1 MKLLLFLLYALG
13 FSYALFG
20 IIDSLQKKQR
30 ALESLFWAAAAAL
43 VNTTLLATAM
53 AMLGIYRFWLLL
65 AVQYGEVLVIA
76 LIAARKKVLY
86 APKAFFLR
94 LKSYHF
100 RVLPA
105 IILAVAFALYALF
118 PANFM
123 MSGRDQGIYIIHGI
137 HISESGKYAYDE
149 QDEFLN
155 ENYQQHWRVI
165 QLGYPAFYSDYSK
178 TTFVPEY
185 TEYLFGEAFS
195 EPEYGDITP
204 QFMPAFPALLAV
216 GYDIG
221 GLSVLFRVN
230 SVVAIFSLLALYYF
244 ARRFFGKKTACI
256 ALLFLALCPAQIWTA
271 RITLTEIL
279 AQFLF
284 FSASYLFAAGWEEER
299 KSLSLLGGALLG
311 VSLLARIDT
320 YIYGLGLFFVA
331 AYLAIWNRRK
341 FSYLLP
347 GIYAYTVFAVFS
359 GFWALLRVRP
369 YFVDLYRTGSLKLIL
384 FANIVLLAIVVFC
397 AVFGYFLNRKTKRKD
412 WMSAVFAHRW
422 GAICIA
428 GAFTLAC
435 LYLYFVRPLPL
446 MQVEGTFSNQSETMK
461 QLQRI
466 FYSRSLIEFSWYTS
480 VTAVL
485 FSIFGLYR
493 FLRNKRGK
501 VSRLLV
507 FFALSIS
514 NLMVYLYNP
523 SIYPDHIWVS
533 RRWLGVCMPFVFLL
547 AAYGIAQIK
556 IPKIKRAG
564 NLIARGISLLIITV
578 FLIYQSLPFLF
589 VKILGGAANQYESLV
604 GDLQEDE
611 LYLTPR
617 NEYAAYLR
625 FTYHKN
631 VYLFNSKKVTI
642 PAIQNFIEEY
652 GCLNYIGDSPYA
664 FVDAFAF
671 DVELVASHEI
681 SGAYLPT
688 LIGSYPRGCEQ
699 ITFPANIYRITI
711 SDDLKAS
718 HLSLSMFSS
727 LGKSAESSDEVLISD
742 GSGNALLYGPYIA
755 LDAGEYTAEITFRL
769 PEGAEGKVAHI
780 DYAVGQTPSSPVKL
794 YASNFSLGDTYTLR
808 MPVSLK
814 EDVSDFELR
823 VFPMPGVALEVTEIS
838 LHKTGPQS

>member
-1 MKLLLFLLYALG
+1 MKLFLFLLYAFG

-30 ALESLFWAAAAAL
+30 ALESLFWSAAAAL
-43 VNTTLLATAM
+43 INTTLLATAM
-53 AMLGIYRFWLLL
+53 AMLAIYHFWLLL
-65 AVQYGEVLVIA
+65 AIQYAEILIIA
-76 LIAARKKVLY
+76 LIAAHKKVLY
-86 APKAFFLR
+86 APRAFWARLR
-94 LKSYHF
+94 SYEF
-100 RVLPA
+100 RILPA
-105 IILAVAFALYALF
+105 IILAVAFLLYALF
-118 PANFM
+118 PSNFM

-137 HISESGKYAYDE
+137 HISESGKYAYDDS
-149 QDEFLN
+149 DEFLN
-155 ENYQQHWRVI
+155 ENYHEHWRVI

-178 TTFVPEY
+178 AAFVPEY

-230 SVVAIFSLLALYYF
+230 SVVAVFALLALYYF

-284 FSASYLFAAGWEEER
+284 FTASYFFAAGWEEER
-299 KSLSLLGGALLG
+299 RSASLLGGALLG
-311 VSLLARIDT
+311 FSLLARIDT
-320 YIYGLGLFFVA
+320 YIYGLGLFFIA

-347 GIYAYTVFAVFS
+347 GIYAYTAFAVFS
-359 GFWALLRVRP
+359 GFWALLCVRP

-384 FANIVLLAIVVFC
+384 FANAALLVIVVLC
-397 AVFGYFLNRKTKRKD
+397 AILGRLLNRKKARKD
-412 WMSAVFAHRW
+412 WMSALFASRS

-428 GAFTLAC
+428 GAFILAC

-446 MQVEGTFSNQSETMK
+446 MQVEGSFSNQSETMK

-466 FYSRSLIEFSWYTS
+466 FYSRSLIEFGWYTS
-480 VTAVL
+480 VTAIL

-493 FLRNKRGK
+493 LLRNKRRN

-507 FFALSIS
+507 FFAISIS

-533 RRWLGVCMPFVFLL
+533 RRWLGVCMPLIFLL
-547 AAYGIAQIK
+547 GAYGIAQIK
-556 IPKIKRAG
+556 IPKIKRLG
-564 NLIARGISLLIITV
+564 NRIVRLLCV
-578 FLIYQSLPFLF
+578 LVVSAFLIYQSSPFLF
-589 VKILGGAANQYESLV
+589 VKILGGVANQYESLAS
-604 GDLQEDE
+604 DLEE
-611 LYLTPR
+611 EEIYLTPHD
-617 NEYAAYLR
+617 EYAAYLR

-631 VYLFNSKKVTI
+631 VYRFNSKKITPSALEKFV
-642 PAIQNFIEEY
+642 NEY
-652 GCLNYIGDSPYA
+652 GVLNYVGENPYA
-664 FVDAFAF
+664 FADAFQF
-671 DVELVASHEI
+671 DVELLASHEI

-688 LIGSYPRGCEQ
+688 LIGSYPRECTQ
-699 ITFPANIYRITI
+699 IVFPANIYRITP
-711 SDDLKAS
+711 SDDPNSA
-718 HLSLSMFSS
+718 HLSLSMFYS
-727 LGKSAESSDEVLISD
+727 LGKSAESSSDALISD
-742 GSGNALLYGPYIA
+742 GSGQPLLYGPYIA
-755 LDAGEYTAEITFRL
+755 LNAGNYIAEITFRL
-769 PEGAEGKVAHI
+769 PDGAKGKVAHI
-780 DYAVGQTPSSPVKL
+780 DYAVDQTASSTVKL

-808 MPVSLK
+808 LPISLE

-823 VFPMPGVALEVTEIS
+823 VFPMPGVALEVTSVS

>member
-1 MKLLLFLLYALG
+1 MKLFLFLLYALG

-30 ALESLFWAAAAAL
+30 AVESLFWAAATAL
-43 VNTTLLATAM
+43 INTTLLATAL
-53 AMLGIYRFWLLL
+53 AMLGIYHFGLLL
-65 AVQYGEVLVIA
+65 AIQYGEVLVIA
-76 LIAARKKVLY
+76 LVAARKKVLY

-105 IILAVAFALYALF
+105 IILVVAFALYALF
-118 PANFM
+118 PSNFM

-137 HISESGKYAYDE
+137 HISESGKYAYDS
-149 QDEFLN
+149 DEFLN
-155 ENYQQHWRVI
+155 ENFEGHWRVI

-178 TTFVPEY
+178 AAYVPEY

-195 EPEYGDITP
+195 DPEYGDITP

-230 SVVAIFSLLALYYF
+230 CVVAIFSLLALYYF

-284 FSASYLFAAGWEEER
+284 FTACYLFAAGWEEER
-299 KSLSLLGGALLG
+299 KGLSLLGGALFG

-320 YIYGLGLFFVA
+320 YIYGLGLLFVA

-347 GIYAYTVFAVFS
+347 GVYAYTAFAIFS
-359 GFWALLRVRP
+359 GFWALLFVRP

-384 FANIVLLAIVVFC
+384 FANAALLAILLLC
-397 AVFGYFLNRKTKRKD
+397 AILGRFLNRKKTRKD
-412 WMSAVFAHRW
+412 WMSALFSSRS
-422 GAICIA
+422 GAICVTGVFI
-428 GAFTLAC
+428 LAC

-446 MQVEGTFSNQSETMK
+446 MQVEGPFSNQSETMK

-466 FYSRSLIEFSWYTS
+466 FYSRSLIEFGWYTS
-480 VTAVL
+480 VTAIL

-493 FLRNKRGK
+493 LLRNKRQN

-523 SIYPDHIWVS
+523 AIYPDHIWVS
-533 RRWLGVCMPFVFLL
+533 RRWLGVCMPLIFLL
-547 AAYGIAQIK
+547 GAYGIAQMRL
-556 IPKIKRAG
+556 PKIKQLG
-564 NLIARGISLLIITV
+564 NRIVRLICVLIVAV
-578 FLIYQSLPFLF
+578 FLVYQSLPFLF
-589 VKILGGAANQYESLV
+589 VKIFGGVANQYE
-604 GDLQEDE
+604 DLASDLEE
-611 LYLTPR
+611 EEIYLTPHD
-617 NEYAAYLR
+617 EYAAYLR

-631 VYLFNSKKVTI
+631 VYRFNSKKLT
-642 PAIQNFIEEY
+642 PAALEAFIDEY
-652 GCLNYIGDSPYA
+652 GVLNYVGDTPYA
-664 FVDAFAF
+664 FTDAFQF
-671 DVELVASHEI
+671 DVELLASHEI

-688 LIGSYPRGCEQ
+688 LIGAYPRECTQ
-699 ITFPANIYRITI
+699 IVFPANIYRITP
-711 SDDLKAS
+711 SDDPDTA
-718 HLSLSMFSS
+718 HLSLSMFYS
-727 LGKSAESSDEVLISD
+727 LGKSAESSSEALISD
-742 GSGNALLYGPYIA
+742 GSGQPLLYGPYIA
-755 LDAGEYTAEITFRL
+755 LDAGNYIAEITFRL
-769 PEGAEGKVAHI
+769 PAGAKGKVAHV
-780 DYAVGQTPSSPVKL
+780 DYAVGQTPSSTTKL

-808 MPVSLK
+808 MPVSLE
-814 EDVSDFELR
+814 EDASDFELR
-823 VFPMPGVALEVTEIS
+823 VFPMPGVALEITDVA
-838 LHKTGPQS
+838 LHKTGLQS